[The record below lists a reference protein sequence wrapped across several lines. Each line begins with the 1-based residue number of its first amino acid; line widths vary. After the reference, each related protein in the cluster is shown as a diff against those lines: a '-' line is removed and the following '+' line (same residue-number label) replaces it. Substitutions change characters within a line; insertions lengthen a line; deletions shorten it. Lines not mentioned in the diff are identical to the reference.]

1 MTRPA
6 PRVLGW
12 ESVVLPPLRA
22 RRAAGLLAAGTIG
35 FSTAVLGFPGAASA
49 APSNWSFSSADP
61 NPIVVP
67 AGTCAIDWTIIGS
80 RGGAD
85 ASDFPGPSPIGSK
98 LRTAVRQGESFT
110 LSVGAPGADAVDGGI
125 GGTNPQG
132 NGAYDGGDATADGS
146 GGGGAASVV
155 MRNGSFYLAGQ
166 GGLGQGAGGGEYGHA
181 ADPFPDE
188 KLPPEP
194 GDQTFVSLAQGENQG
209 YISGEGVACGSFE
222 NPLVPT
228 PGPPAVVPGP
238 QQLSV
243 WFQPFQPALP
253 GAPTPSLPPGTTWEY
268 SFDGTTWKPAGA
280 STVYS
285 PQGSSQRFTVTG
297 LTDGRS
303 YSLRLRATNASG
315 FSQTMTGNAVTPF
328 TLPGKPTGVG
338 VEERPSAL
346 GVSWSAPTAAGTY
359 PVDGYRVWVV
369 RAGST
374 EDDPGPEW
382 GCDTDG
388 AGRSC
393 VIPVP
398 AGEKYAVYVQA
409 VDDHDYTSDYQYVES
424 GVVPLP
430 EIPAT
435 VPDKD
440 GDLRG
445 ASGAAIEN
453 VTAGKEVVIK
463 GSGFAAFSSV
473 RAIIYSTPTELK
485 TFVTDENGEFEV
497 TVTIPEDLP
506 AGEHSL
512 VVTGV
517 DDQGNERTLLVDVTV
532 SAAGTA
538 TVAGAALATTA
549 SSDRHPYTG
558 FSVAGPLLGGTAA
571 VALGAG
577 LLVASRR
584 RAKV

>member
-1 MTRPA
+1 
-6 PRVLGW
+6 
-12 ESVVLPPLRA
+12 VLPPPRA
-22 RRAAGLLAAGTIG
+22 RRAAGLLAASTIG
-35 FSTAVLGFPGAASA
+35 LSTALLGLPGIASA
-49 APSNWSFSSADP
+49 DPSGWSFSSADTGP
-61 NPIVVP
+61 FVVP

-85 ASDFPGPSPIGSK
+85 ANSFPAPSPVGSK
-98 LRTAVRQGESFT
+98 LRTAVRQGESFA
-110 LSVGAPGADAVDGGI
+110 LSVGAPGADAVDGGA
-125 GGTNPQG
+125 GGANPQG
-132 NGAYDGGDATADGS
+132 NGAYDGGDATAGDS

-166 GGLGQGAGGGEYGHA
+166 GGMGQGAGGGEFGHA

-188 KLPPEP
+188 KLSPEP
-194 GDQTFVSLAQGENQG
+194 GDQSFVSMAPGEFQG
-209 YISGEGVACGSFE
+209 YITGEGVACGTFD

-228 PGPPAVVPGP
+228 PGMPAVSPGP

-253 GAPTPSLPPGTTWEY
+253 GALTASLPPGTTWEY

-280 STVYS
+280 SAVFG

-297 LTDGRS
+297 LTDGQS
-303 YSLRLRATNASG
+303 YSLRLRATNSSG
-315 FSQTMTGNAVTPF
+315 FSRTMTGNAVTPF

-346 GVSWSAPTAAGTY
+346 GVSWSAPAAAGTY
-359 PVDGYRVWVV
+359 PIDGYRVWVL

-382 GCDTDG
+382 GCDTD
-388 AGRSC
+388 AAARSC

-398 AGEKYAVYVQA
+398 AGDEYSVYVQA
-409 VDDHDYTSDYQYVES
+409 VDDHDYIGAYQYLAS

-445 ASGAAIEN
+445 ASGAAIEK

-497 TVTIPEDLP
+497 TVTIPENLP
-506 AGEHSL
+506 AGAHSL

-517 DDQGNERTLLVDVTV
+517 DDEGNERTLRVDVTV
-532 SAAGTA
+532 SAASGTA
-538 TVAGAALATTA
+538 TVTDAALVTA
-549 SSDRHPYTG
+549 SVGRHPDTG

-571 VALGAG
+571 VGLGVG
-577 LLVASRR
+577 LLVVSRR
-584 RAKV
+584 RSKA